1 MNKVLCVSVF
11 IISGIFLIWFI
22 LPIINY
28 KVLNPGNVLGI
39 VLCVYLMFWSGFH
52 QKYIEIKQSLCA
64 FQAVKILWKVFN
76 VCAGVFVAYA
86 LIISALMVF
95 TAYFT
100 PPTAVHNDAPA
111 IVLGAQVK
119 PWGASAIL
127 QQRIDAAVDYMKEN
141 PDAKAVVT
149 GGQGSD
155 EPMSEAQC
163 MYENMVKKGI
173 NGSRIY
179 REDKATNTKENI
191 KFSYKIIKE
200 NNLISIKKNNRN
212 NVAIVTDSF
221 HQLRARIIA
230 SKLKSEYSINGG
242 IGSVNSKN
250 GKIGIILYPTYF
262 VREWIAIPFEII
274 KK

>member
-28 KVLNPGNVLGI
+28 RVLNPGNVLGI

-119 PWGASAIL
+119 PWGPSTLL
-127 QQRIDAAVDYMKEN
+127 QQRIDAAVNYLNEN
-141 PDAKAVVT
+141 PKAKAVVT
-149 GGQGSD
+149 GGKGKD

-163 MYENMVKKGI
+163 MYENMVKQGI
-173 NGSRIY
+173 DGNRIFK
-179 REDKATNTKENI
+179 EDKATNTKENI
-191 KFSYKIIKE
+191 KFSNRIIKD
-200 NNLISIKKNNRN
+200 NNLDKNI
-212 NVAIVTDSF
+212 AIVTDGF